1 MLRVSNGHHLGLVT
15 LCAFIRRS
23 AGENKSASKLIQLL
37 AGFTP
42 LWLCDQGPWLFSGCY
57 RRPPAAPCHMGFLR
71 VAVHVIW
78 PTRRIS
84 PASWLP
90 RRCDVPSPVPY
101 STGWK
106 RVAGPASTKGDG
118 VTQGMDVKGQKT
130 FGVTL
135 GSVIHRGCHRMSPWP
150 ATVPAEPRQSPPVRG
165 CSVWALQG
173 ATSLAASSSA
183 PSPIS
188 LSGPR
193 SSPLPCLCRFEFF
206 AILSMKLPEVEIS
219 TFNLHP
225 PFPAPQPWL

>member
-1 MLRVSNGHHLGLVT
+1 MFRVSNGHHLGLVT
-15 LCAFIRRS
+15 LCPFIRRS
-23 AGENKSASKLIQLL
+23 PGENKSASKLIQLL

-57 RRPPAAPCHMGFLR
+57 WRPPAAPCHMGFLR

-150 ATVPAEPRQSPPVRG
+150 ATVPGRAPPVSAGSWVLCVGTPGSHIGG
-165 CSVWALQG
+165 CVLLGAESHQSVR
-173 ATSLAASSSA
+173 
-183 PSPIS
+183 PKVI
-188 LSGPR
+188 
-193 SSPLPCLCRFEFF
+193 SSPVF
-206 AILSMKLPEVEIS
+206 M
-219 TFNLHP
+219 
-225 PFPAPQPWL
+225 PF

>member
-57 RRPPAAPCHMGFLR
+57 WRPPAAPCHMGFLR

-135 GSVIHRGCHRMSPWP
+135 GPVIHRGYHRTSPWP
-150 ATVPAEPRQSPPVRG
+150 ATVPAECR
-165 CSVWALQG
+165 
-173 ATSLAASSSA
+173 
-183 PSPIS
+183 PSPAS
-188 LSGPR
+188 LRRFVGALCGHSREPHRWVLLGAESHQSVRPKVI
-193 SSPLPCLCRFEFF
+193 SSPVF
-206 AILSMKLPEVEIS
+206 M
-219 TFNLHP
+219 
-225 PFPAPQPWL
+225 PF

>member
-57 RRPPAAPCHMGFLR
+57 WRPPAAPCHMGFLR

-90 RRCDVPSPVPY
+90 RRCDVLSPVPY

-135 GSVIHRGCHRMSPWP
+135 GPVIHRGCHRMSPWP
-150 ATVPAEPRQSPPVRG
+150 ATVLAERRQSPPVRG

-173 ATSLAASSSA
+173 ATSLAASSSG

-193 SSPLPCLCRFEFF
+193 SSPLPGLCRFEFF